1 MVTRWRET
9 AVSEIAVPVRGTA
22 SGPFGS
28 SISKKF
34 FVSEGVPVIRGNN
47 LSLGTNGPR
56 FHDDGFVYLTDNKAN
71 ELSAAECL
79 PGDLV
84 FTARGTIGQVGL
96 IPRNSR
102 FRRYVLSANQLRLR
116 ANPEI
121 ADSLYLYYWFSSA
134 QMVAVMQARNAG
146 SALPNMNLGALRGL
160 PVILPSLPEQRAIAR
175 ILGALDDK
183 IELNRRMNETL
194 EAMAR
199 ALFKSWFIDFD
210 PVHAKAEGRDPGLPA
225 DIAALFP
232 DSFEDSDLGEIPRG
246 WEIGIVQDLA
256 EVSSGKRPGVR
267 YPEVSVLARVPL
279 WGGSGPMAFVPD
291 TLIDYPFLLTGR
303 VGTLGSVFR
312 ITEPCWPSDNTLI
325 LKTKQRWAFEY
336 LFLQLKR
343 IDFAALNR
351 GSTQPLLTQSD
362 LKAQPLLTPPIA
374 VLEYFHVFV
383 GSLYKHI
390 DELKGEADTLAA
402 LRDTL
407 LPKLLSGELQVKDV
421 QRLGEAS

>member
-1 MVTRWRET
+1 
-9 AVSEIAVPVRGTA
+9 
-22 SGPFGS
+22 
-28 SISKKF
+28 
-34 FVSEGVPVIRGNN
+34 
-47 LSLGTNGPR
+47 
-56 FHDDGFVYLTDNKAN
+56 
-71 ELSAAECL
+71 
-79 PGDLV
+79 
-84 FTARGTIGQVGL
+84 
-96 IPRNSR
+96 
-102 FRRYVLSANQLRLR
+102 
-116 ANPEI
+116 
-121 ADSLYLYYWFSSA
+121 
-134 QMVAVMQARNAG
+134 
-146 SALPNMNLGALRGL
+146 
-160 PVILPSLPEQRAIAR
+160 
-175 ILGALDDK
+175 
-183 IELNRRMNETL
+183 
-194 EAMAR
+194 
-199 ALFKSWFIDFD
+199 
-210 PVHAKAEGRDPGLPA
+210 
-225 DIAALFP
+225 
-232 DSFEDSDLGEIPRG
+232 
-246 WEIGIVQDLA
+246 
-256 EVSSGKRPGVR
+256 
-267 YPEVSVLARVPL
+267 
-279 WGGSGPMAFVPD
+279 MAFVPD